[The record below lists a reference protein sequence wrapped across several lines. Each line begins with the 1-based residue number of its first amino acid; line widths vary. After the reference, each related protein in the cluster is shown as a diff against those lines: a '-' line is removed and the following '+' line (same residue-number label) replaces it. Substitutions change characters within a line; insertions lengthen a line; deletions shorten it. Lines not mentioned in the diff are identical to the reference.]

1 MILYIF
7 PRAVLARLALSQL
20 PRARPSPSSFRS
32 LFRSS
37 RQRERALYRRFTA
50 RVLCGD
56 FMITKTT
63 FQRATSQDESIE
75 SDYYVGELIA

>member
-7 PRAVLARLALSQL
+7 SPRRSRTRLALSQL
-20 PRARPSPSSFRS
+20 PRFVLS
-32 LFRSS
+32 LFLRV
-37 RQRERALYRRFTA
+37 RERESVLYRRFTA

-63 FQRATSQDESIE
+63 FQRGATSRDESIL